1 MDLNTPANQ
10 TARTDKAVVII
21 NPEAQMAHT
30 VFLFLSLS
38 ICLCVGSTGVIANES
53 WETIQ

>member
-53 WETIQ
+53 